1 MGEPEVK
8 KPSMLQIMRMASS
21 KDFQKDIE
29 NTQTQLNHGHAML
42 AELFPAEHE
51 RVHASCLQP
60 DLRKKMGDMIANG
73 AENGLCMYRMI
84 GLQYARK
91 FGLDGYN
98 LSKSKFPGV
107 E

>member
-1 MGEPEVK
+1 
-8 KPSMLQIMRMASS
+8 
-21 KDFQKDIE
+21 
-29 NTQTQLNHGHAML
+29 
-42 AELFPAEHE
+42 
-51 RVHASCLQP
+51 
-60 DLRKKMGDMIANG
+60 
-73 AENGLCMYRMI
+73 MI